1 MSFTKAYIT
10 QRGVQLCVKIL
21 AGETLEITAVLGGDG
36 QNNSEDYTEQEELIH
51 PIIEFECPR
60 GIQYEADKPRNVTIP
75 IYFQNTELQEAI
87 YLSEIGVFAKDPD
100 QGEILLCIL
109 PAYDAALALPAI
121 SEGRLELTMDI
132 MLELSLAPEV
142 SIVLPPSLVFLT
154 RPEADLLYAK
164 KEHRHAADKID
175 ESIGMTTEAW
185 QREQDAE
192 IEALKLKTDAGTTM
206 AETHQKGSKPETNWK
221 ILNNWGIYDQEKN
234 LYYA

>member
-10 QRGVQLCVKIL
+10 QKGVQLCAKIL
-21 AGETLEITAVLGGDG
+21 AGEPLEITAVLGGDG
-36 QNNSEDYTEQEELIH
+36 QNNQNNYTEQEKLIQ
-51 PIIEFECPR
+51 PAIEFECPQ
-60 GIQYEADKPRNVTIP
+60 GIQYDEAKPKNVTIP
-75 IYFQNTELQEAI
+75 IYFQNAKLEKAI

-100 QGEILLCIL
+100 QGEILFCIL

-132 MLELSLAPEV
+132 ILELSLAPEV
-142 SIVLPPSLVFLT
+142 SIVLPPSLVFIT

-164 KEHRHAADKID
+164 KEHRHQADEID

-206 AETHQKGSKPETNWK
+206 AETHQKGAKPEMNWRV
-221 ILNNWGIYDQEKN
+221 LNNWGIYDQEKN